1 MNPYDAVLTDL
12 RAKRDA
18 MSELIAALEN
28 VQKLG
33 APALAFVEAPTAER
47 AVSQSVSQS
56 VSQYKNRAAREGETD
71 TEGDRRANARRGT
84 AGAARRDGA
93 QGGRQRRPARSPAC
107 LRHRARSGT
116 EGHCLVAAARRA
128 AHAKGHRSGLA
139 LLSGGRIREGGALT
153 MALPVLGPMGRARTG
168 SGSRGAVAR
177 IALWRIVA

>member
-33 APALAFVEAPTAER
+33 APPLAFVEAPKAER

-71 TEGDRRANARRGT
+71 TEGDRRA
-84 AGAARRDGA
+84 
-93 QGGRQRRPARSPAC
+93 
-107 LRHRARSGT
+107 
-116 EGHCLVAAARRA
+116 
-128 AHAKGHRSGLA
+128 
-139 LLSGGRIREGGALT
+139 
-153 MALPVLGPMGRARTG
+153 
-168 SGSRGAVAR
+168 
-177 IALWRIVA
+177 